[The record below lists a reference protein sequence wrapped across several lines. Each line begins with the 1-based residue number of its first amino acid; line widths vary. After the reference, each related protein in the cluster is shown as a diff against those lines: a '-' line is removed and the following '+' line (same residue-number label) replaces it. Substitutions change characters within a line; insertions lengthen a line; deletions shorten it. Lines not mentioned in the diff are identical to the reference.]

1 MNANYPGSPFTRLR
15 EESPRPT
22 PFSASLESVKAT
34 VVPSGNR
41 NLWLTLEACKCP
53 PCKFFT
59 QSKCVHQAIK
69 LGSHF
74 VHVSR
79 QSSWWRAARETS
91 TFLHIPSPSP
101 NFYHH
106 TVFGI
111 QFMLVSS
118 IYLPFITSGHCG
130 PASSLTPMHFSN
142 GL

>member
-69 LGSHF
+69 LGSHS
-74 VHVSR
+74 VHVSK
-79 QSSWWRAARETS
+79 QSSWWRAAREASHFYIYHPQVLTS
-91 TFLHIPSPSP
+91 ITTLSLGSSLCWYPA
-101 NFYHH
+101 
-106 TVFGI
+106 
-111 QFMLVSS
+111 S
-118 IYLPFITSGHCG
+118 IYPLLPRALW
-130 PASSLTPMHFSN
+130 ASFVTDTDAFQ
-142 GL
+142 